1 MWAFV
6 LWCALLGLAIGSFL
20 TVVVHRVPRGLSIVR
35 PGSHCPVCGTAV
47 RPRDN
52 VPVVSWLLLRGR
64 CRACGTPIGARYPL
78 IEAATGLAFA
88 SAAVLI
94 GPSPLL
100 AVVLV
105 GLGLLVAGVA
115 ALILRGESPGRGGS

>member
-1 MWAFV
+1 M
-6 LWCALLGLAIGSFL
+6 LWCGLLGLAIGSFL

-35 PGSHCPVCGTAV
+35 PGSHCPVCGSAV

-52 VPVVSWLLLRGR
+52 LPVVSWLLLRGR
-64 CRACGTPIGARYPL
+64 CRACGTSIGARYPL
-78 IEAATGLAFA
+78 IELATGLAFA
-88 SAAVLI
+88 SAAVLL

-105 GLGLLVAGVA
+105 ALALLVVGA
-115 ALILRGESPGRGGS
+115 AVLILRGEGPSRSS